1 MFSEGKKPKKIKTNN
16 PENMVNACNPRYSEA
31 AKEEDTSR
39 QTWAYLGHLVR
50 FYPFQNEKV
59 LKLKRKVG
67 AVGVAQVTVL
77 PNMCQNTTQTS

>member
-1 MFSEGKKPKKIKTNN
+1 
-16 PENMVNACNPRYSEA
+16 MVNAYNPSYSEA

-39 QTWAYLGHLVR
+39 RTWAYLGHLVR
-50 FYPFQNEKV
+50 FYPSQNEKV

-77 PNMCQNTTQTS
+77 PNVPKHHTNILVVQPGI